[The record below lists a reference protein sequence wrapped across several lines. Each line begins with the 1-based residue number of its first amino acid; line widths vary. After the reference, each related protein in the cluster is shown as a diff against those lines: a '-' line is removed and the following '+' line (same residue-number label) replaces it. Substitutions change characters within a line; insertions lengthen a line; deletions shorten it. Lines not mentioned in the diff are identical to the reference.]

1 MAEISNL
8 HEVLKTRRLSVKT
21 LHCALKVLKGK
32 RKEEICRRSGMGMT
46 SLEHLAEQ
54 LVPMLNGLD
63 PRRREMLLKRYGLG
77 GDAPKTLQAIGDEY
91 KLTRERIRQIQN
103 AALKKLRK
111 KLEQGEF
118 PK

>member
-8 HEVLKTRRLSVKT
+8 HEILKTRRLSVKT
-21 LHCALKVLKGK
+21 LHCALKVVKGK
-32 RKEEICRRSGMGMT
+32 RKEEICRRSGLGMT
-46 SLEHLAEQ
+46 SLERLAEQ
-54 LVPMLNGLD
+54 LVPMLNSLD

-103 AALKKLRK
+103 AALKKIRK
-111 KLEQGEF
+111 KLEQG
-118 PK
+118 

>member
-1 MAEISNL
+1 MAENSTNL
-8 HEVLKTRRLSVKT
+8 REALKTRRLTVKT

-32 RKEEICRRSGMGMT
+32 RKEEICRRSGLGMT
-46 SLEHLAEQ
+46 SLERLAEQ
-54 LVPMLNGLD
+54 LVPMLNSLD

-103 AALKKLRK
+103 AALKKIRK
-111 KLEQGEF
+111 KLEQG
-118 PK
+118 